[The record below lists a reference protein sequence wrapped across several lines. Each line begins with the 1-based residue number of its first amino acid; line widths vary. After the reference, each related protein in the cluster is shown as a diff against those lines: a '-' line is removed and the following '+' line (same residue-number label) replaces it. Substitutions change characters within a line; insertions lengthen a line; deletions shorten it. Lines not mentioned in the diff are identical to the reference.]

1 MLDALTQDIRYAVR
15 MLARSPG
22 VTVVAV
28 LTLGLGIGAVT
39 TTYSTASA
47 FTFRP
52 LPQLRDPSRLVVV
65 AEAPERAPA
74 SSDEMSKGAFRD
86 LAAPSALFSAVT
98 AFQGWEGNVAGDDEP
113 EHVRGGLVTADF
125 LRVVGR
131 APLLGRGF
139 TAEEDMAGGPRV
151 VLLGH
156 GLWQRRFG
164 GDSSLVGR
172 TVTIDGAP
180 ALVIGVMPQDFV
192 FPNGVQVWGPLQLGA
207 EDAASRRSRELLVLA
222 RMADGVSA
230 RQAASGVAQF
240 GARLAATWPDSR
252 NWIVRAE
259 PAERVFGRGP
269 RPFMAAM
276 LAGVAFVLLIA
287 CANVANLLLA
297 KATARRR
304 EIAMRLALGASR
316 GRIVRQLLTESVL
329 LALVGG
335 GLGVLLAQWGV
346 AATAATVP
354 AELRLVIPGF
364 ASLAVDRHALLAAAL
379 VSVAAGLVFGLA
391 PALTAARCDVQASLK
406 DAGRTEGARGGVRRL
421 RGALIAGEIGLAL
434 ALLASAWLM
443 VTSARRMVLAD
454 PGFVTEGVLTLSV
467 TLPGISYPDDA
478 GVLRF
483 WDGLLDDVRA
493 LPGVAAAAATTVLP
507 LAWSEF
513 RARVAREDQEHSPP
527 EDLPVL
533 GRREVSEDYLA
544 TLGIPLVA
552 GRGLE
557 RTDAAGRPDVALLSV
572 AAARKLWPP
581 PDGQAIGRRLRVRGR
596 WVEIVGVVQNVRGNV
611 LLSEDPVSAIYLPA
625 AQWPARSMVLTVRS
639 GADPASLALPVQRA
653 ITARDPRLAGG
664 DVAPMAQVVA
674 GARSPQTAT
683 ASSMIAG
690 ALIALLM
697 AAVGTYS
704 VIAHS
709 VGQRTHEIGVRV
721 ALGATAAQVVRMV
734 LRQAGAVAAIGIVGG
749 VAGALVAGQALRI
762 ILVDTD
768 PADPAIIGGAA
779 VILALV
785 ALLASW
791 IPARRAARVDP
802 LVALRAE

>member
-1 MLDALTQDIRYAVR
+1 MLDAMTQDLRYAVR
-15 MLARSPG
+15 MLVRSPG

-52 LPQLRDPSRLVVV
+52 LPQLRDPARLVVV
-65 AEAPERAPA
+65 AEAPARAPA

-86 LAAPSALFSAVT
+86 LAAQPGLFSAVT
-98 AFQGWEGNVAGDDEP
+98 AFQGWEGNVAGDDVP
-113 EHVRGGLVTADF
+113 EHVRGGLVTAGF

-131 APLLGRGF
+131 TPLLGRGF
-139 TAEEDMAGGPRV
+139 TEGEDVAGGPRV

-164 GDSSLVGR
+164 ADSTLVGR
-172 TVTIDGAP
+172 TVTINGAP
-180 ALVIGVMPQDFV
+180 ALVIGVMPPDFT
-192 FPNGVQVWGPLQLGA
+192 FPNGAQLWAPLQLG
-207 EDAASRRSRELLVLA
+207 ETDAASRRSRELLVLA
-222 RMADGVSA
+222 RRADGVSA
-230 RQAASGVAQF
+230 RQAGAGLAQF

-252 NWIVRAE
+252 DWVLRAE
-259 PAERVFGRGP
+259 PAESVFGRGP

-276 LAGVAFVLLIA
+276 LAGVALVLLIA

-335 GLGVLLAQWGV
+335 ALGVLLAQWGV

-354 AELRLVIPGF
+354 TDLRLVIPGF
-364 ASLAVDRHALLAAAL
+364 SSLAVDRHALLAAAF
-379 VSVAAGLVFGLA
+379 VSIAAGFVFGLA
-391 PALTAARCDVQASLK
+391 PALTASRSDLVTALK
-406 DAGRTEGARGGVRRL
+406 DAARSESARGGVRRL
-421 RGALIAGEIGLAL
+421 RGALIASEIGLAL
-434 ALLASAWLM
+434 ALLASASLM
-443 VTSARRMVLAD
+443 VSSARRMVLSD
-454 PGFVTEGVLTLSV
+454 PGFRTDGVLTMSV

-478 GVLRF
+478 DVVRF
-483 WDGLLDDVRA
+483 WDGLIDDLRA
-493 LPGVAAAAATTVLP
+493 VPGIAAAAATTVLP
-507 LAWSEF
+507 LAWSE
-513 RARVAREDQEHSPP
+513 RRTRVAREDQAQSRP

-533 GRREVSEDYLA
+533 GLRAVSDGYHA
-544 TLGIPLVA
+544 ALGIPLVA
-552 GRGLE
+552 GRGFQ
-557 RTDAAGRPDVALLSV
+557 RDDAAGRPDVALLSS
-572 AAARKLWPP
+572 AAARKLWP
-581 PDGQAIGRRLRVRGR
+581 DGRAVGRRIRVRGR
-596 WVEIVGVVQNVRGNV
+596 WAEVVGVVRNVRGNV
-611 LLSEDPVSAIYLPA
+611 LLSDDPVSAVYVPA
-625 AQWPARSMVLTVRS
+625 AQWPARDMVLTLRT
-639 GADPASLALPVQRA
+639 GADPASLALPAQRV

-683 ASSMIAG
+683 ARSMIAG

-721 ALGATAAQVVRMV
+721 ALGATAGQVVRMV

-749 VAGALVAGQALRI
+749 VAGALVAGRGLRA

-768 PADPAIIGGAA
+768 PADPVIIGGA
-779 VILALV
+779 VVTLAAV

-802 LVALRAE
+802 MVALRAE